1 MKSDGENSKCHG
13 EMFKGRVRNTPER
26 HSGEWCSRV
35 TGGPGRGN
43 RGCGRRGRHSTRDR
57 FAGGEIAAMDG
68 LVVFEN
74 IEEAELQK
82 ICTADFLELPCNF
95 LGHRPIQYP
104 REV

>member
-1 MKSDGENSKCHG
+1 MGRIRSATEKCLKDECGTHRSAIPENG
-13 EMFKGRVRNTPER
+13 VRGLRE
-26 HSGEWCSRV
+26 GQVEGIEV
-35 TGGPGRGN
+35 VVAAGGI
-43 RGCGRRGRHSTRDR
+43 RRRDR

-82 ICTADFLELPCNF
+82 ICTADFLEPPCNF